1 MNTQQSAVS
10 DGGWSVR
17 ARLTEVSPAA
27 ASADAGDPAVSSV
40 SDPCGF
46 DEFCGMHK

>member
-10 DGGWSVR
+10 DCGWSVR
-17 ARLTEVSPAA
+17 ARFTEVSPAA
-27 ASADAGDPAVSSV
+27 TSADAGDPAVSSV